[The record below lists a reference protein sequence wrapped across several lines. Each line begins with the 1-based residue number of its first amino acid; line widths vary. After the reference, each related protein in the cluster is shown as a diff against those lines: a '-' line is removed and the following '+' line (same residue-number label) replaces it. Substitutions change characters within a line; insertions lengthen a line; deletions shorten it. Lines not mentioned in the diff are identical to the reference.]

1 MLTNVLDVL
10 GLLLLAAAVV
20 GLALVFWPAAAL
32 LAGVCCLAVSW
43 WLTR

>member
-1 MLTNVLDVL
+1 MVTNVLDVL
-10 GLLLLAAAVV
+10 GLLLILAAVV

-32 LAGVCCLAVSW
+32 LGGVCCLVVSW